1 MFKQEVITETEN
13 YLQFFAVYVSHPLVI
28 FFVLTHIANNL
39 HVMSQVE
46 YKYIWS
52 IEPAPSAVLRSTS
65 SPPTQATTATTNVLS
80 SLKNTKETYLE
91 AVRILLVLLDNVLK
105 YPNEIKYRSI
115 RLENKSIKEKLLS
128 LEGCSELLTA
138 IGFKRSANEFT
149 LPLDASLDLL
159 RAYRDALIKRRDY
172 WLNYNQEITSTG

>member
-1 MFKQEVITETEN
+1 
-13 YLQFFAVYVSHPLVI
+13 
-28 FFVLTHIANNL
+28 
-39 HVMSQVE
+39 MSQVE

-52 IEPAPSAVLRSTS
+52 IEPASSAVLRSTS
-65 SPPTQATTATTNVLS
+65 SPRTQAATASSNVLS

-105 YPNEIKYRSI
+105 FPNEVKYRSI
-115 RLENKSIKEKLLS
+115 RLENKAIKEKLLS
-128 LEGCSELLTA
+128 LEGSSELLTA
-138 IGFKRSANEFT
+138 IGFKKTANEFT

-172 WLNYNQEITSTG
+172 WLNCNQEITSQG